1 MIYVLFIGLLGMI
14 GVAYIFANR
23 NVLSPWVI
31 CCGIFLVSTVFAILN
46 IENWQF
52 TLQPVTVIL
61 ILAALACLGFGENLI
76 TWLFQRQYAHA
87 GRTPNQMSSLAG
99 GQRLPIHVPF
109 FAVISL
115 TLVMAVLLLYYFRET
130 YEFSLAGGNPGGT
143 ELMLKYARE
152 AKLNRLAEISRLYGH
167 VALLTKAICYV
178 FLYIFIYNF
187 LNFGWKLRWLPL
199 VLPVGMYIPFA
210 LLSTGRTEFIYL
222 TVVIMVVGCYC
233 YLQNNNWHYR
243 CTFKIFLLAIIALSA
258 FFLVFVL
265 SGFLTGKTSF
275 STAFHSI
282 SFYTGMSIPSLDYWI
297 QNPLPDTPYI
307 GNHTLF
313 PIYST
318 LRTLGFD
325 VPVLYEPY
333 EFVAFNGVSG
343 NVYTAIRRYM
353 EDFTV
358 IGMLSMFT
366 LLGALYSFILN
377 WLKYRKESGFV
388 LLCLAAYCYPLFEIS
403 IEERF
408 FMSVFATKS
417 VYQFVYMGLL
427 YYIFV
432 CWPRR
437 ADRPSTSMRYCEKKH
452 RCSA

>member
-1 MIYVLFIGLLGMI
+1 MIYVLFAGLLGMI
-14 GVAYIFANR
+14 GIAYIFGNR

-31 CCGIFLVSTVFAILN
+31 CCGIFLVSTIFAILN

-52 TLQPVTVIL
+52 SLQPITVLL
-61 ILAALACLGFGENLI
+61 ILAALACLGIGENLI
-76 TWLFQRQYAHA
+76 TWLYQRQYAHIK
-87 GRTPNQMSSLAG
+87 TPKQATSLLNEDR
-99 GQRLPIHVPF
+99 QPIYVPF
-109 FAVISL
+109 FAVLSL
-115 TLVMAVLLLYYFRET
+115 TLLMAVLLLYYYRET
-130 YEFSLAGGNPGGT
+130 YAISLAGGNPGGT

-167 VALLTKAICYV
+167 VAFLTKSICYV

-187 LNFGWKLRWLPL
+187 LNFGWKLRWLIL
-199 VLPVGMYIPFA
+199 LLPAGMYIPFA
-210 LLSTGRTEFIYL
+210 LLNAGRTEFIYL
-222 TVVIMVVGCYC
+222 TVLIMVVGCYC

-243 CTFKIFLLAIIALSA
+243 CTFKIFLLAIVALAA

-313 PIYST
+313 PVYST

-325 VPVLYEPY
+325 VPILYEPY

-358 IGMLSMFT
+358 VGMLSMFT
-366 LLGALYSFILN
+366 LLGALYSFVLN

-388 LLCLAAYCYPLFEIS
+388 LLSLAAFCYPLFEIS

-417 VYQFVYMGLL
+417 IYQFVYMGIL
-427 YYIFV
+427 YYMFV

-437 ADRPSTSMRYCEKKH
+437 VARSSTSMRCRKEKH
-452 RCSA
+452 CCRA